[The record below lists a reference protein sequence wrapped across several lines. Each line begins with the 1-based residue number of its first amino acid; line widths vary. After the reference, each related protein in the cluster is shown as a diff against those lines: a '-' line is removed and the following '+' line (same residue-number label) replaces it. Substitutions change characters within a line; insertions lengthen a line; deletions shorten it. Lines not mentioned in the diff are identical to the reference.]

1 MSMKNIK
8 FTGLLTRKKA
18 VRYLIYVLF
27 VCAFAVFVIKLNQV
41 EKTELVVRTGQTFE
55 KAKVVKILQDNLE
68 ENGTRV
74 GEQKVRVR
82 MLTGVRKGE
91 ELDITSSS
99 GYLFGAACKPGMK
112 VIVMQSVAGDSTV
125 ASVYT
130 QDREGVIYIFALIY
144 LLVLCLIGG
153 KQGIKGCLGLVF
165 TFFCVIFVYLP
176 LVYLKYSPFW
186 TAVFVCFITTLVTMY
201 LIGGPTRKTCAAT
214 LGTLVGV
221 ILAGVS
227 AWCFSKASGIS
238 GYNVSDIE
246 TLMTLWNTN
255 RIQVGGL
262 LFSGLLKIVIRR
274 CQNILFCQNP
284 RDLTRTFPGSTEG
297 KNLPHNLCRFRIRFE
312 MVFHSFGFPVAVGR
326 ATSEPFAA
334 LGLQLFHGADLPAR
348 VLCVQL
354 VCPVADGIKIVAAL
368 NRRIH
373 AIVHRNEPHV
383 LLREINLHVVA
394 DLQVLTPQPGGIL
407 YNQGGDLPGFDHFHD
422 LFPTRPLK

>member
-1 MSMKNIK
+1 MSMKKIK

-18 VRYLIYVLF
+18 VRYLVYLLL
-27 VCAFAVFVIKLNQV
+27 VCMFAVFVIKLNQV

-262 LFSGLLKIVIRR
+262 LFSGLLISCLGAVMDVVMSISSAIDEIYRQNLSLSRKELFKAGLRVGRDMMGTDSNTLILAFAGSSVSTLLLDYSYNLPYQQIINSNNIGIAIMQGLAGSFGIVLSVPFTVLI
-274 CQNILFCQNP
+274 CTILFH
-284 RDLTRTFPGSTEG
+284 
-297 KNLPHNLCRFRIRFE
+297 K
-312 MVFHSFGFPVAVGR
+312 
-326 ATSEPFAA
+326 
-334 LGLQLFHGADLPAR
+334 
-348 VLCVQL
+348 
-354 VCPVADGIKIVAAL
+354 K
-368 NRRIH
+368 
-373 AIVHRNEPHV
+373 
-383 LLREINLHVVA
+383 
-394 DLQVLTPQPGGIL
+394 
-407 YNQGGDLPGFDHFHD
+407 
-422 LFPTRPLK
+422 

>member
-1 MSMKNIK
+1 MKKTK

-27 VCAFAVFVIKLNQV
+27 VCVFAVFVIKLNQV

-99 GYLFGAACKPGMK
+99 GYLFGAACKLGMK

-262 LFSGLLKIVIRR
+262 LFSGLLISCLGAVMDVAMSISSAIDEIYRQNLSLSRKELFKAGLRVGRDMMGTDSNTLILAFAGSSVSTLLLDYSYNLPYQQIINSNNIGIAIMQGLAGSFGIVLSVPFTVLI
-274 CQNILFCQNP
+274 CTILFH
-284 RDLTRTFPGSTEG
+284 
-297 KNLPHNLCRFRIRFE
+297 K
-312 MVFHSFGFPVAVGR
+312 
-326 ATSEPFAA
+326 
-334 LGLQLFHGADLPAR
+334 
-348 VLCVQL
+348 
-354 VCPVADGIKIVAAL
+354 K
-368 NRRIH
+368 
-373 AIVHRNEPHV
+373 
-383 LLREINLHVVA
+383 
-394 DLQVLTPQPGGIL
+394 
-407 YNQGGDLPGFDHFHD
+407 
-422 LFPTRPLK
+422 

>member
-1 MSMKNIK
+1 MKKTK

-27 VCAFAVFVIKLNQV
+27 VCVFAVFVIKLNQV

-112 VIVMQSVAGDSTV
+112 VIVMQSVAGESTV

-130 QDREGVIYIFALIY
+130 QDRERVIYIFALIY

-262 LFSGLLKIVIRR
+262 LFSGLLISCLGAVMDVAMSISSAIDEIYRQNLSLSRKELFKAGLRVGRDMMGTDSNTLILAFAGSSVSTLLLDYSYNLPYQQIINSNNIGIAIMQGLAGSFGIVLSVPFTVLI
-274 CQNILFCQNP
+274 CTILFH
-284 RDLTRTFPGSTEG
+284 
-297 KNLPHNLCRFRIRFE
+297 K
-312 MVFHSFGFPVAVGR
+312 
-326 ATSEPFAA
+326 
-334 LGLQLFHGADLPAR
+334 
-348 VLCVQL
+348 
-354 VCPVADGIKIVAAL
+354 K
-368 NRRIH
+368 
-373 AIVHRNEPHV
+373 
-383 LLREINLHVVA
+383 
-394 DLQVLTPQPGGIL
+394 
-407 YNQGGDLPGFDHFHD
+407 
-422 LFPTRPLK
+422 

>member
-1 MSMKNIK
+1 MSMKNTK

-18 VRYLIYVLF
+18 VRYLIYILF
-27 VCAFAVFVIKLNQV
+27 VCVFAVFVIKLNQV

-125 ASVYT
+125 SSVYT

-201 LIGGPTRKTCAAT
+201 LIGGPTQKNCAAT

-262 LFSGLLKIVIRR
+262 LFSGLLISCLGAVMDVAMSISSAIDEIYRQNLSLSRKELFKAGLRVGRDMMGTDSNTLILAFAGSSVSTLLLDYSYNLPYQQIINSNNIGIAIMQGLAGSFGIVLSVPFTVLI
-274 CQNILFCQNP
+274 CTILFH
-284 RDLTRTFPGSTEG
+284 
-297 KNLPHNLCRFRIRFE
+297 K
-312 MVFHSFGFPVAVGR
+312 
-326 ATSEPFAA
+326 
-334 LGLQLFHGADLPAR
+334 
-348 VLCVQL
+348 
-354 VCPVADGIKIVAAL
+354 K
-368 NRRIH
+368 
-373 AIVHRNEPHV
+373 
-383 LLREINLHVVA
+383 
-394 DLQVLTPQPGGIL
+394 
-407 YNQGGDLPGFDHFHD
+407 
-422 LFPTRPLK
+422 

>member
-1 MSMKNIK
+1 MSMKNTK
-8 FTGLLTRKKA
+8 FTGLFTRKKA

-91 ELDITSSS
+91 ELDVTSSS

-130 QDREGVIYIFALIY
+130 QDREGIIYIFALIY

-262 LFSGLLKIVIRR
+262 LFSGLLISCLGAVMDVAMSISSAIDEIYRQNLSLSRKELFKAGLRVGRDMMGTDSNTLILAFAGSSVSTLLLDYSYNLPYQQIINSNNIGIAIMQGLAGSFGIVLSVPFTVLI
-274 CQNILFCQNP
+274 CTILFH
-284 RDLTRTFPGSTEG
+284 
-297 KNLPHNLCRFRIRFE
+297 K
-312 MVFHSFGFPVAVGR
+312 
-326 ATSEPFAA
+326 
-334 LGLQLFHGADLPAR
+334 
-348 VLCVQL
+348 
-354 VCPVADGIKIVAAL
+354 K
-368 NRRIH
+368 
-373 AIVHRNEPHV
+373 
-383 LLREINLHVVA
+383 
-394 DLQVLTPQPGGIL
+394 
-407 YNQGGDLPGFDHFHD
+407 
-422 LFPTRPLK
+422 

>member
-1 MSMKNIK
+1 MSMKNTK

-18 VRYLIYVLF
+18 ARYLIYFLF
-27 VCAFAVFVIKLNQV
+27 VCVFAVFVIKLNQV

-112 VIVMQSVAGDSTV
+112 VIVMQSVAGESTV

-214 LGTLVGV
+214 LGTLIGV

-262 LFSGLLKIVIRR
+262 LFSGLLISCLGAVMDVAMSISSAIDEIYRQNLSLSRKELFKAGLRVGRDMMGTDSNTLILAFAGSSVSTLLLDYSYNLPYQQIINSNNIGIAIMQGLAGSFGIVLSVPFTVLI
-274 CQNILFCQNP
+274 CTILFH
-284 RDLTRTFPGSTEG
+284 
-297 KNLPHNLCRFRIRFE
+297 K
-312 MVFHSFGFPVAVGR
+312 
-326 ATSEPFAA
+326 
-334 LGLQLFHGADLPAR
+334 
-348 VLCVQL
+348 
-354 VCPVADGIKIVAAL
+354 K
-368 NRRIH
+368 
-373 AIVHRNEPHV
+373 
-383 LLREINLHVVA
+383 
-394 DLQVLTPQPGGIL
+394 
-407 YNQGGDLPGFDHFHD
+407 
-422 LFPTRPLK
+422 

>member
-1 MSMKNIK
+1 MSMKNTK
-8 FTGLLTRKKA
+8 FTGLFTRKKA

-186 TAVFVCFITTLVTMY
+186 IAVFVCFITTLVTMY

-262 LFSGLLKIVIRR
+262 LFSGLLISCLGAVMDVAMSISSAIDEIYRQNLSLSRKELFKAGLRVGRDMMGTDSNTLILAFAGSSVSTLLLDYSYNLPYQQIINSNNIGIAIMQGLAGSFGIVLSVPFTVLI
-274 CQNILFCQNP
+274 CTILFH
-284 RDLTRTFPGSTEG
+284 
-297 KNLPHNLCRFRIRFE
+297 K
-312 MVFHSFGFPVAVGR
+312 
-326 ATSEPFAA
+326 
-334 LGLQLFHGADLPAR
+334 
-348 VLCVQL
+348 
-354 VCPVADGIKIVAAL
+354 K
-368 NRRIH
+368 
-373 AIVHRNEPHV
+373 
-383 LLREINLHVVA
+383 
-394 DLQVLTPQPGGIL
+394 
-407 YNQGGDLPGFDHFHD
+407 
-422 LFPTRPLK
+422 

>member
-1 MSMKNIK
+1 MSMKKTK

-27 VCAFAVFVIKLNQV
+27 VCVFAVFVIKLNQV
-41 EKTELVVRTGQTFE
+41 EKTEMVVRTGQTFE

-262 LFSGLLKIVIRR
+262 LFSGLLISCLGAVMDVAMSISSAIDEIYRQNLSLSRKELFKAGLRVGRDMMGTDSNTLILAFAGSSVSTLLLDYSYNLPYQQIINSNNIGIAIMQGMAGSFGIVLSVPFTVLI
-274 CQNILFCQNP
+274 CTILFH
-284 RDLTRTFPGSTEG
+284 
-297 KNLPHNLCRFRIRFE
+297 K
-312 MVFHSFGFPVAVGR
+312 
-326 ATSEPFAA
+326 
-334 LGLQLFHGADLPAR
+334 
-348 VLCVQL
+348 
-354 VCPVADGIKIVAAL
+354 K
-368 NRRIH
+368 
-373 AIVHRNEPHV
+373 
-383 LLREINLHVVA
+383 
-394 DLQVLTPQPGGIL
+394 
-407 YNQGGDLPGFDHFHD
+407 
-422 LFPTRPLK
+422 

>member
-1 MSMKNIK
+1 MSMKNTK

-18 VRYLIYVLF
+18 VRYLIYILF
-27 VCAFAVFVIKLNQV
+27 VCVFAVFVIKLNQV

-68 ENGTRV
+68 ENGTSV

-125 ASVYT
+125 TSVYT

-262 LFSGLLKIVIRR
+262 LFSGLLISCLGAVMDVAMSISSAIDEIYRQNLSLSRKELFKAGLRVGRDMMGTDSNTLILAFAGSSVSTLLLDYSYNLPYQQIINSNNIGIAIMQGLAGSFGIVLSVPFTVLI
-274 CQNILFCQNP
+274 CTILFH
-284 RDLTRTFPGSTEG
+284 
-297 KNLPHNLCRFRIRFE
+297 K
-312 MVFHSFGFPVAVGR
+312 
-326 ATSEPFAA
+326 
-334 LGLQLFHGADLPAR
+334 
-348 VLCVQL
+348 
-354 VCPVADGIKIVAAL
+354 K
-368 NRRIH
+368 
-373 AIVHRNEPHV
+373 
-383 LLREINLHVVA
+383 
-394 DLQVLTPQPGGIL
+394 
-407 YNQGGDLPGFDHFHD
+407 
-422 LFPTRPLK
+422 

>member
-1 MSMKNIK
+1 MSMKNTK
-8 FTGLLTRKKA
+8 FTGLFTRKKA

-99 GYLFGAACKPGMK
+99 GYLFGVACKPGMK

-262 LFSGLLKIVIRR
+262 LFSGLLISCLGAVMDVAMSISSAIDEIYRQNLSLSRKELFKAGLRVGRDMMGTDSNTLILAFAGSSVSTLLLDYSYNLPYQQIINSNNIGIAIMQGLVGSFGIVLSVPFTVLI
-274 CQNILFCQNP
+274 CTILFH
-284 RDLTRTFPGSTEG
+284 
-297 KNLPHNLCRFRIRFE
+297 K
-312 MVFHSFGFPVAVGR
+312 
-326 ATSEPFAA
+326 
-334 LGLQLFHGADLPAR
+334 
-348 VLCVQL
+348 
-354 VCPVADGIKIVAAL
+354 K
-368 NRRIH
+368 
-373 AIVHRNEPHV
+373 
-383 LLREINLHVVA
+383 
-394 DLQVLTPQPGGIL
+394 
-407 YNQGGDLPGFDHFHD
+407 
-422 LFPTRPLK
+422 

>member
-1 MSMKNIK
+1 MSMKNTK

-18 VRYLIYVLF
+18 VRYLIYILF
-27 VCAFAVFVIKLNQV
+27 VCVFAVFVIKLNQV

-99 GYLFGAACKPGMK
+99 GYLFGAAFKPGMK

-201 LIGGPTRKTCAAT
+201 LIGGPTQKTCAAT

-262 LFSGLLKIVIRR
+262 LFSGLLISCLGAVMDVAMSISSAIDEIYRQNLSLSRKELFKAGLRVGRDMMGTDSNTLILAFAGSSVSTLLLDYSYNLPYQQIINSNNIGIAIMQGLAGSFGIVLSVPFTVLI
-274 CQNILFCQNP
+274 CTILFH
-284 RDLTRTFPGSTEG
+284 
-297 KNLPHNLCRFRIRFE
+297 K
-312 MVFHSFGFPVAVGR
+312 
-326 ATSEPFAA
+326 
-334 LGLQLFHGADLPAR
+334 
-348 VLCVQL
+348 
-354 VCPVADGIKIVAAL
+354 K
-368 NRRIH
+368 
-373 AIVHRNEPHV
+373 
-383 LLREINLHVVA
+383 
-394 DLQVLTPQPGGIL
+394 
-407 YNQGGDLPGFDHFHD
+407 
-422 LFPTRPLK
+422 

>member
-1 MSMKNIK
+1 MSMKNTK

-18 VRYLIYVLF
+18 VRYLIYILF
-27 VCAFAVFVIKLNQV
+27 VCVFAVFVIKLNQV

-201 LIGGPTRKTCAAT
+201 LIGGPTQKTCAAT

-255 RIQVGGL
+255 RVQVGGL
-262 LFSGLLKIVIRR
+262 LFSGLLISCLGAVMDVAMSISSAIDKIYR
-274 CQNILFCQNP
+274 QNLSLSRKELFKAGLRVGRDMMGTDSNTLILAFAGSSVSTLLLDYSYNLPYQQIINSNNIGIAIMQGLAGSFGIVLSVPFTVLICTILFH
-284 RDLTRTFPGSTEG
+284 
-297 KNLPHNLCRFRIRFE
+297 K
-312 MVFHSFGFPVAVGR
+312 
-326 ATSEPFAA
+326 
-334 LGLQLFHGADLPAR
+334 
-348 VLCVQL
+348 
-354 VCPVADGIKIVAAL
+354 K
-368 NRRIH
+368 
-373 AIVHRNEPHV
+373 
-383 LLREINLHVVA
+383 
-394 DLQVLTPQPGGIL
+394 
-407 YNQGGDLPGFDHFHD
+407 
-422 LFPTRPLK
+422 

>member
-1 MSMKNIK
+1 MSMKNTK
-8 FTGLLTRKKA
+8 FTGLFTRKKA

-262 LFSGLLKIVIRR
+262 LFSGLLISCLGAVMDVAMSISSAIDEIYRQNLSLSRKELFKAGLRVGRDMMGTDSNTLILAFAGSSVSTLLLEYSYNLPYQQIINSNNIGIAIMQGLAGSFGIVLSVPFTVLI
-274 CQNILFCQNP
+274 CTILFH
-284 RDLTRTFPGSTEG
+284 
-297 KNLPHNLCRFRIRFE
+297 K
-312 MVFHSFGFPVAVGR
+312 
-326 ATSEPFAA
+326 
-334 LGLQLFHGADLPAR
+334 
-348 VLCVQL
+348 
-354 VCPVADGIKIVAAL
+354 K
-368 NRRIH
+368 
-373 AIVHRNEPHV
+373 
-383 LLREINLHVVA
+383 
-394 DLQVLTPQPGGIL
+394 
-407 YNQGGDLPGFDHFHD
+407 
-422 LFPTRPLK
+422 

>member
-1 MSMKNIK
+1 MKNTK

-18 VRYLIYVLF
+18 VRYLIYILF
-27 VCAFAVFVIKLNQV
+27 VCVFAVFVIKLNQV

-214 LGTLVGV
+214 LGTLIGV

-262 LFSGLLKIVIRR
+262 LFSGLLISCLGAVMDVAMSISSAIDEIYRQNLSLSRKELFKAGLRVGRDMMGTDSNTLILAFAGSSVSTLLLDYSYNLPYQQIINSNNIGIAIMQGLAGSFGIVLSVPFTVLI
-274 CQNILFCQNP
+274 CTILFH
-284 RDLTRTFPGSTEG
+284 
-297 KNLPHNLCRFRIRFE
+297 K
-312 MVFHSFGFPVAVGR
+312 
-326 ATSEPFAA
+326 
-334 LGLQLFHGADLPAR
+334 
-348 VLCVQL
+348 
-354 VCPVADGIKIVAAL
+354 K
-368 NRRIH
+368 
-373 AIVHRNEPHV
+373 
-383 LLREINLHVVA
+383 
-394 DLQVLTPQPGGIL
+394 
-407 YNQGGDLPGFDHFHD
+407 
-422 LFPTRPLK
+422 

>member
-1 MSMKNIK
+1 MSMKNTK

-27 VCAFAVFVIKLNQV
+27 VCVFAVFVIKLNQV

-91 ELDITSSS
+91 ELDVTSSS

-262 LFSGLLKIVIRR
+262 LFSGLLISCLGAVMDVAMSISSAIDEIYRQNLSLSRKELFKAGLRVGRDMMGTDSNTLILAFAGSSVSTLLLDYSYNLPYQQIINSNNIGIAIMQGLAGSFGIVLSVPFTVLI
-274 CQNILFCQNP
+274 CTILFH
-284 RDLTRTFPGSTEG
+284 
-297 KNLPHNLCRFRIRFE
+297 K
-312 MVFHSFGFPVAVGR
+312 
-326 ATSEPFAA
+326 
-334 LGLQLFHGADLPAR
+334 
-348 VLCVQL
+348 
-354 VCPVADGIKIVAAL
+354 K
-368 NRRIH
+368 
-373 AIVHRNEPHV
+373 
-383 LLREINLHVVA
+383 
-394 DLQVLTPQPGGIL
+394 
-407 YNQGGDLPGFDHFHD
+407 
-422 LFPTRPLK
+422 

>member
-1 MSMKNIK
+1 MSMKNTK

-27 VCAFAVFVIKLNQV
+27 VCVFAVFVIKLNQV

-144 LLVLCLIGG
+144 LLALCLIGG

-262 LFSGLLKIVIRR
+262 LFSGLLISCLGAVMDVAMSISSAIDEIYRQNLSLSRKELFRAGLRVGRDMMGTDSNTLILAFAGSSVSTLLLDYSYNLPYQQIINSNNIGIAIMQGLAGSFGIVLSVPFTVLI
-274 CQNILFCQNP
+274 CTILFH
-284 RDLTRTFPGSTEG
+284 
-297 KNLPHNLCRFRIRFE
+297 K
-312 MVFHSFGFPVAVGR
+312 
-326 ATSEPFAA
+326 
-334 LGLQLFHGADLPAR
+334 
-348 VLCVQL
+348 
-354 VCPVADGIKIVAAL
+354 K
-368 NRRIH
+368 
-373 AIVHRNEPHV
+373 
-383 LLREINLHVVA
+383 
-394 DLQVLTPQPGGIL
+394 
-407 YNQGGDLPGFDHFHD
+407 
-422 LFPTRPLK
+422 

>member
-1 MSMKNIK
+1 MSMKNTK
-8 FTGLLTRKKA
+8 FTGLFTRKKA

-144 LLVLCLIGG
+144 LLFLCLIGG

-262 LFSGLLKIVIRR
+262 LFSGLLISCLGAVMDVAMSISSAIDEIYRQNLSLSRKELFKAGLRVGRDMMGTDSNTLILAFAGSSVSTLLLEYSYNLPYQQIINSNNIGIAIMQGLAGSFGIVLSVPFTVLI
-274 CQNILFCQNP
+274 CTILFH
-284 RDLTRTFPGSTEG
+284 
-297 KNLPHNLCRFRIRFE
+297 K
-312 MVFHSFGFPVAVGR
+312 
-326 ATSEPFAA
+326 
-334 LGLQLFHGADLPAR
+334 
-348 VLCVQL
+348 
-354 VCPVADGIKIVAAL
+354 K
-368 NRRIH
+368 
-373 AIVHRNEPHV
+373 
-383 LLREINLHVVA
+383 
-394 DLQVLTPQPGGIL
+394 
-407 YNQGGDLPGFDHFHD
+407 
-422 LFPTRPLK
+422 

>member
-1 MSMKNIK
+1 MSMKNTK

-18 VRYLIYVLF
+18 VRYLIYILF
-27 VCAFAVFVIKLNQV
+27 VCVFAVFVIKLNQV

-201 LIGGPTRKTCAAT
+201 LIGGPTQKTCAAT

-255 RIQVGGL
+255 RVQVGGL
-262 LFSGLLKIVIRR
+262 LFSGLLISCLGAVMDVAMSIASACWELRE
-274 CQNILFCQNP
+274 LNP
-284 RDLTRTFPGSTEG
+284 
-297 KNLPHNLCRFRIRFE
+297 
-312 MVFHSFGFPVAVGR
+312 
-326 ATSEPFAA
+326 
-334 LGLQLFHGADLPAR
+334 DLPRKALFR
-348 VLCVQL
+348 SGMNIGQDAMGTMANTLILAFAGSSLNTLLLFQIFDYPMIQIFNADSIAIEIIRGVAGTIGIILTVPL
-354 VCPVADGIKIVAAL
+354 VAL
-368 NRRIH
+368 LS
-373 AIVHRNEPHV
+373 A
-383 LLREINLHVVA
+383 EIMGPKKKA
-394 DLQVLTPQPGGIL
+394 
-407 YNQGGDLPGFDHFHD
+407 
-422 LFPTRPLK
+422 

>member
-8 FTGLLTRKKA
+8 FTGLFTRKKA

-91 ELDITSSS
+91 ELDVTSSS

-125 ASVYT
+125 SSVYT

-262 LFSGLLKIVIRR
+262 LFSGLLISCLGAVMDVAMSISSAIDEIYRQNLSLSRKELFKAGLRVGRDMMGTDSNTLILAFAGSSVSTLLLDYSYNLPYQQIINSNNIGIAIMQGLAGSFGIVLSVPFTVLI
-274 CQNILFCQNP
+274 CTILFH
-284 RDLTRTFPGSTEG
+284 
-297 KNLPHNLCRFRIRFE
+297 K
-312 MVFHSFGFPVAVGR
+312 
-326 ATSEPFAA
+326 
-334 LGLQLFHGADLPAR
+334 
-348 VLCVQL
+348 
-354 VCPVADGIKIVAAL
+354 K
-368 NRRIH
+368 
-373 AIVHRNEPHV
+373 
-383 LLREINLHVVA
+383 
-394 DLQVLTPQPGGIL
+394 
-407 YNQGGDLPGFDHFHD
+407 
-422 LFPTRPLK
+422 